1 MSEGFLPT
9 QDSRAGQR
17 QPGTARVPSSQRRLR
32 PHGSSVRA
40 GPQPHGRAPEPRPA
54 ARGGQCVYSSVTAHL
69 LGAQTLPGA
78 VLGTG
83 DATCVRITCRR
94 GNQTPNQRQLGLA
107 PISAQWRAEGSPGV
121 HPRPTET
128 ATNTKD
134 PRVLDCTPKCQTLVE
149 HRVCRWPEKAFWNK

>member
-17 QPGTARVPSSQRRLR
+17 QPGTARVPSSQRRCGRVPSPTAVLPSPVQLR
-32 PHGSSVRA
+32 TGVS
-40 GPQPHGRAPEPRPA
+40 
-54 ARGGQCVYSSVTAHL
+54 VYSSVTAHL

-107 PISAQWRAEGSPGV
+107 PNSAQWRAEGSPGV

-134 PRVLDCTPKCQTLVE
+134 PLVLDCTPKCQTLVE